1 MSSLMNGITH
11 RLRVQIGQ
19 NKVSMELAAKWMALR
34 TSWEFKLVQTTSVS
48 NSQPMEWHYTPSASA
63 EYSGSSRVR
72 CWQRRQFPSCKYL
85 DRTFW
90 PGTVARRIGWRFM
103 SKTSQLNRSP
113 KDPPIDRGLP
123 LISLQAIPKITKRTL
138 VFSPSLLKPCLC
150 QYSTHDDGHATS
162 HGAVPPLLISQ
173 LEIFSTVVNGKN
185 KSTNI
190 HIFQ

>member
-1 MSSLMNGITH
+1 MSSEMNGTTH
-11 RLRVQIGQ
+11 KLGVQIGR
-19 NKVSMELAAKWMALR
+19 NEISMELAAKWMALH

-48 NSQPMEWHYTPSASA
+48 NLQPMEWHYTPLASA
-63 EYSGSSRVR
+63 EHSGSSRIC
-72 CWQRRQFPSCKYL
+72 CWQWWQFPSCKYL

-90 PGTVARRIGWRFM
+90 PGTVAHRIGWWFM
-103 SKTSQLNRSP
+103 SKTSQLNRSL
-113 KDPPIDRGLP
+113 KDPPIDRLLP
-123 LISLQAIPKITKRTL
+123 LISLQAIPKMTKWTF

-162 HGAVPPLLISQ
+162 NGAVPPLFISQ
-173 LEIFSTVVNGKN
+173 LEIFSTVINGKN